1 VIVNRLW
8 FEKGNLIM
16 VSFLLF
22 TSIFSSTIALRSAF
36 IKTNSEKKSNEKDH
50 KETKKYHCPRCK
62 STEIYDYGERFDCM
76 KCILEFEKKD
86 FETLDDEDILSTQ
99 EKLKIVNIFKNNT
112 DIFFEE

>member
-1 VIVNRLW
+1 MSILMK
-8 FEKGNLIM
+8 FQKKGYSILPI
-16 VSFLLF
+16 
-22 TSIFSSTIALRSAF
+22 TCIFSFIFALCCVF
-36 IKTNSEKKSNEKDH
+36 MKSNIDGKSDEKDL
-50 KETKKYHCPRCK
+50 KETKNYHCPRCK